1 MKYKEIITIKE
12 MEHEQGNAPAPDH
25 TDNID
30 NVGKV
35 ASDDPYNNVM
45 VNPLQQ
51 DLELRKK
58 AAGKDIEN
66 HEHIYQSA
74 NSKGPHIVHDGPLVT
89 PPEQMS
95 GDKPGL
101 AASMRKNIDA
111 SPNAQNNGQWN
122 MDPKEPYKPEKELDN
137 FEVPKSN
144 TTYDVKQS
152 NTNLGADVEKRVSDA
167 EQIRA
172 TLDKLDLAKRDKEKI
187 AGQGASELTTKSGIP
202 SGFTQ
207 Q

>member
-1 MKYKEIITIKE
+1 
-12 MEHEQGNAPAPDH
+12 
-25 TDNID
+25 
-30 NVGKV
+30 
-35 ASDDPYNNVM
+35 
-45 VNPLQQ
+45 
-51 DLELRKK
+51 
-58 AAGKDIEN
+58 
-66 HEHIYQSA
+66 
-74 NSKGPHIVHDGPLVT
+74 
-89 PPEQMS
+89 MS

-101 AASMRKNIDA
+101 PASMRKNIDD